1 MAPNRVV
8 IVGAGQAGFQVAASL
23 RQDGFDGE
31 VILIGDE
38 AGLPY
43 QRPPLSKA
51 YLKGAVGIDSL
62 EFRPQAFFAEH
73 RVELVHGR
81 AAAIDRTNRRVT
93 LEDGRALGYDHLVLA
108 TGAHNRVLPVPGAD
122 LDGVCGLR
130 GIADADR
137 LRRRLGEVRRVVVA
151 GAGFIGLEFA
161 AVAAGLGLDVHV
173 LEMAERPMARAVS
186 RPMSEAFA
194 KAHRRWGV
202 KLDLGQGLSRIEGRD
217 GRVAAVETTAGRRV
231 EADLVVFGI
240 GVIPNMRLAQEAGLA
255 TGNGIE
261 VDAHLLTS
269 DPAIS
274 AAGDVAQFPSVQAG
288 RDVRLESVQNAV
300 DHARTIAA
308 RLMGHA
314 VPYAAIP
321 WFWSDQGDLKLQIAG
336 LMMGQDAEIV
346 VGDVEKPAFSV
357 LGFRE
362 GTLIAVES
370 VNRASDHMAARRLL
384 GSHSTLSPQEAETP
398 NFDLK
403 AWAVAQGRPPRS

>member
-1 MAPNRVV
+1 MAPDKVV

-23 RQDGFDGE
+23 RQDGFHGE
-31 VILIGDE
+31 VILVGDE

-51 YLKGAVGIDSL
+51 YLKGAVGMDSL
-62 EFRPQAFFAEH
+62 EFRPRTFFAEH
-73 RVELVHGR
+73 RIDLVHGR

-108 TGAHNRVLPVPGAD
+108 TGAHNRLLPVPGAD

-130 GIADADR
+130 DIADADR

-217 GRVAAVETTAGRRV
+217 GCVAAVGTTGGSRIET
-231 EADLVVFGI
+231 DLVVFGI

-255 TGNGIE
+255 TANGIE
-261 VDAHLLTS
+261 VDANLLTS

-314 VPYAAIP
+314 VPYAAVP

-346 VGDVEKPAFSV
+346 VGDIDRPAFSV
-357 LGFRE
+357 LGFQE

-370 VNRASDHMAARRLL
+370 VNRASDHMTARRLL
-384 GSHSTLSPQEAETP
+384 GSRSTLSPQEAAVP
-398 NFDLK
+398 GFDLK
-403 AWAVAQGRPPRS
+403 AWAAAQGRPPAG

>member
-1 MAPNRVV
+1 MTPSKVV

-31 VILIGDE
+31 VTLVGDE

-51 YLKGAVGIDSL
+51 YLKGVIGADSL
-62 EFRPQAFFAEH
+62 EFRPGTFFAEH
-73 RVELVHGR
+73 RIDLLHGR

-108 TGAHNRVLPVPGAD
+108 TGAHNRLLPVPGAD

-130 GIADADR
+130 GLADADR
-137 LRRRLGEVRRVVVA
+137 LRERLRDVRRVVVA

-161 AVAAGLGLDVHV
+161 AVAAALGLDVHV

-186 RPMSEAFA
+186 RPMSDAFA
-194 KAHRRWGV
+194 QAHRGWGV

-217 GRVAAVETTAGRRV
+217 GRVAAVETTGGSRI
-231 EADLVVFGI
+231 ETDLVVFGI
-240 GVIPNMRLAQEAGLA
+240 GVIPNMRLAEEAGLA
-255 TGNGIE
+255 TGNGIA

-288 RDVRLESVQNAV
+288 HDVRLESVQNAV

-314 VPYAAIP
+314 VPYTAIP

-336 LMMGQDAEIV
+336 LMIGQDAEIV
-346 VGDVEKPAFSV
+346 VGDADKPAFSV

-384 GSHSTLSPQEAETP
+384 AARSALSPQEAAVP
-398 NFDLK
+398 GFDLK
-403 AWAVAQGRPPRS
+403 AWATAQGRPPRS

>member
-1 MAPNRVV
+1 MAPNKVV

-31 VILIGDE
+31 VTLVGDE

-43 QRPPLSKA
+43 QRPPLSKT

-62 EFRPQAFFAEH
+62 EFRPAGFFAEH
-73 RVELVHGR
+73 RVDLVHGR
-81 AAAIDRTNRRVT
+81 AVAIDRTNRRVT
-93 LEDGRALGYDHLVLA
+93 LEDGRAFHYDHLVLA
-108 TGAHNRVLPVPGAD
+108 TGAHNRLLPVPGAD

-130 GIADADR
+130 DLADADR
-137 LRRRLGEVRRVVVA
+137 LGRRLRDVRRVVVA

-194 KAHRRWGV
+194 RAHRRWGV

-217 GRVAAVETTAGRRV
+217 GRVAAVETNAGLRV
-231 EADLVVFGI
+231 ETDLVVFGI
-240 GVIPNMRLAQEAGLA
+240 GVIPNTRLAEEAGLA
-255 TGNGIE
+255 TGNGIA
-261 VDAHLLTS
+261 VNAHLLTS

-314 VPYAAIP
+314 VPYAAVP

-357 LGFRE
+357 LGFRA

-384 GSHSTLSPQEAETP
+384 GSHATLSPQEAGTP
-398 NFDLK
+398 GFDLK
-403 AWAVAQGRPPRS
+403 AWAAAQGRPPRS

>member
-1 MAPNRVV
+1 MDLNRVV
-8 IVGAGQAGFQVAASL
+8 IVGGGQAGFQVAASL

-31 VILIGDE
+31 VTLVGDE

-51 YLKGAVGIDSL
+51 YLKGSVGVASL
-62 EFRPQAFFAEH
+62 EFRPEMFFAEH
-73 RVELVHGR
+73 RVGLIHGR

-93 LEDGRALGYDHLVLA
+93 LEDRRALDYDHLVLA
-108 TGAHNRVLPVPGAD
+108 TGAHNRLLPVPGAD
-122 LDGVCGLR
+122 LEGVCGLR
-130 GIADADR
+130 DLADADR
-137 LRRRLGEVRRVVVA
+137 LRQRLGSVRHAVVA
-151 GAGFIGLEFA
+151 GGGFIGLEFA

-194 KAHRRWGV
+194 RAHRGWGV

-217 GRVAAVETTAGRRV
+217 GRVAAVETTGGLRI
-231 EADLVVFGI
+231 ETDLVVFGI
-240 GVIPNMRLAQEAGLA
+240 GVIPNMRLAEEAGLA
-255 TGNGIE
+255 TGNGIK

-288 RDVRLESVQNAV
+288 HDVRLESVQNAV
-300 DHARTIAA
+300 DHGRTIAA

-314 VPYAAIP
+314 VPYAAVP

-346 VGDVEKPAFSV
+346 VGDIEKPAFSV
-357 LGFRE
+357 LGFRA

-370 VNRASDHMAARRLL
+370 VNRPSDHMAARRVLAANA
-384 GSHSTLSPQEAETP
+384 SPSPQEAGASD
-398 NFDLK
+398 FDLK
-403 AWAVAQGRPPRS
+403 AWAVAHGRPPRN

>member
-1 MAPNRVV
+1 MTLNKVV
-8 IVGAGQAGFQVAASL
+8 IVGGGQAGFQVAASL

-31 VILIGDE
+31 VILVGDE

-51 YLKGAVGIDSL
+51 YLKGAVGADAL
-62 EFRPQAFFAEH
+62 EFRPGAFFAEH
-73 RVELVHGR
+73 SIDLVRGR

-93 LEDGRALGYDHLVLA
+93 LEGGRALDYDHLVLA
-108 TGAHNRVLPVPGAD
+108 TGAHNRLLPVPGAE

-130 GIADADR
+130 DLADADR
-137 LRRRLGEVRRVVVA
+137 LRERLGNVRHVVVA

-173 LEMAERPMARAVS
+173 LEMADRPMARAVS
-186 RPMSEAFA
+186 RPMSEAFSR
-194 KAHRRWGV
+194 AHRRWGV

-217 GRVAAVETTAGRRV
+217 GHVAAVETTTGSRI
-231 EADLVVFGI
+231 ETDLVVFGI
-240 GVIPNMRLAQEAGLA
+240 GVIPNMRLAEEAGLA
-255 TGNGIE
+255 IENGIK

-288 RDVRLESVQNAV
+288 HDVRLESVQNAV
-300 DHARTIAA
+300 DHGRTIAA

-314 VPYAAIP
+314 VPYAAVP

-336 LMMGQDAEIV
+336 LMVEQDAEIV
-346 VGDVEKPAFSV
+346 VGDVDKPAFSV
-357 LGFRE
+357 LGFRA

-384 GSHSTLSPQEAETP
+384 TSHAALSPQDAAAP
-398 NFDLK
+398 GFDLK
-403 AWAVAQGRPPRS
+403 AWAVAQGRPPRN